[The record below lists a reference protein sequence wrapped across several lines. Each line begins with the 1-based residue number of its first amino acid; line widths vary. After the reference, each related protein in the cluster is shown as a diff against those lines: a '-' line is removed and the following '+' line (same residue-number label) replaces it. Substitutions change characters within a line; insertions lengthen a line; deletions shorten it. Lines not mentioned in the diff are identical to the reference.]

1 MDTIAKFH
9 VWLLNALK
17 VCAMVVVFAVFV
29 LILGDVF
36 MSVFV
41 AFNKRLQ
48 WFDPSISAWDGTHG
62 YVEYGLL
69 WFTMLS
75 GPWLAR
81 QKGHVYI
88 DAVTELL
95 PPAIRQYTA
104 KFAYIVAIVVCGFF
118 TYYSWLL
125 LEEAFLDE
133 MIDERGVDM
142 LQWTL
147 YLPMPICFG
156 LLTIE
161 FLRFLLGYD
170 DMYTKRVEAREGM

>member
-1 MDTIAKFH
+1 
-9 VWLLNALK
+9 
-17 VCAMVVVFAVFV
+17 MVVVFAVFV
-29 LILGDVF
+29 LILVDVF

-41 AFNKRLQ
+41 AINKRLQ
-48 WFDPSISAWDGTHG
+48 WFDPGISAWDGTHG

-95 PPAIRQYTA
+95 SPSVQWYTA
-104 KFAYIVAIVVCGFF
+104 KFAYIVATIVCILF
-118 TYYSWLL
+118 TYYSLL
-125 LEEAFLDE
+125 LLKEAYLDQ
-133 MIDERGVDM
+133 MIDERGIDM

-147 YLPMPICFG
+147 YAPMPICFG

-170 DMYTKRVEAREGM
+170 DMYTKRTDAREGM